1 MKDTAIIALD
11 QEKAAK
17 LASLLDA
24 DLLPYREGVFTE
36 VFESYRRIVA
46 IMAMGI
52 VIRGIAPLVK
62 SKWEDPAVVLVTPDL
77 RFAVPMLGGHHGA
90 NELAKELGEKGLV
103 PVLSTATEAAGLE
116 SVEGIMNERKMDVL
130 NRDSTKEV
138 NAAILKGTVPLYLT
152 NGPGM
157 VLAGPGVS
165 VLLRK
170 GEYTIGVGCRKGAG
184 RDEIISAVRQA
195 LKESGLQASSVLA
208 YATTDKKVQEIGLI
222 EGIASLGGNL
232 VFLPDE
238 EINAQDAPTPSRAS
252 ILGLKGV
259 AEPAALAISRKKELI
274 MKRRVIGNVTVAI
287 AR

>member
-222 EGIASLGGNL
+222 EGITSLGGNL